1 MEIAVIACA
10 QQRLRLHES
19 LEDYRRDCVRFLRM
33 AQSKGASLVVFP
45 ELSGLMAAAP
55 RLPGVRARL
64 LRQADQGRQ
73 RGASLWRRARARVA
87 SSTAEI
93 LGADFRAELTRYL
106 AENGN
111 ALRQELE
118 KFYAELARN
127 YGMTVL
133 VGMGYLPGA
142 GPGQRALAM
151 AFSAQG
157 ERLGEMERVGVLA
170 SEGSLIEPGAG
181 WGLIQTSVGRVGV
194 LLGPD
199 VLYPEAARLLAY
211 RGADLLVIMAATS
224 DAALAA
230 RIRLCAAARA
240 QENQLVVLVSFLI
253 GNNPLHSDH
262 APFTGRSAIF
272 APAELTSGY
281 SGVLVEMGTAAAE
294 GLITAEVN
302 PYVLRK
308 LWDEG
313 EASPRRGL
321 PLTLA
326 GQLLAADYTL
336 GRTVEEAWQGVEA
349 ARAQTLLLPQPT
361 TPAALA
367 DMELAPPA
375 VSVESLEET
384 EEEELEKATLAD
396 DADAQPPTGDERTP
410 EEVATAEQD

>member
-1 MEIAVIACA
+1 MEIAVVACA

-19 LEDYRRDCVRFLRM
+19 MEDYRRDCVRFLRM
-33 AQSKGASLVVFP
+33 AQSKGASLIVFP
-45 ELSGLMAAAP
+45 ELSGLMATAP

-118 KFYAELARN
+118 KFYAELARG
-127 YGMTVL
+127 YGMTIL
-133 VGMGYLPGA
+133 VGMGYLPGVGA
-142 GPGQRALAM
+142 GQRALAM

-157 ERLGEMERVGVLA
+157 ERLGEMERVGVFVNE
-170 SEGSLIEPGAG
+170 SSLIEPGAG
-181 WGLIQTSVGRVGV
+181 WGLIQTSLGRVGV
-194 LLGPD
+194 LLGSD

-211 RGADLLVIMAATS
+211 RGADLLAVMAATS
-224 DAALAA
+224 DATLAA

-240 QENQLVVLVSFLI
+240 QENQLFVLVSFLI
-253 GNNPLHSDH
+253 GHNPLHNDH

-272 APAELTSGY
+272 APAEMTSGY
-281 SGVLVEMGTAAAE
+281 SGVLVEMGTTAAE

-302 PYVLRK
+302 PYALRK
-308 LWDEG
+308 LWDDG

-349 ARAQTLLLPQPT
+349 ARAQTLLLPQPST
-361 TPAALA
+361 SAALV
-367 DMELAPPA
+367 DMELAAPA
-375 VSVESLEET
+375 VSVESLAEEEET
-384 EEEELEKATLAD
+384 EETTSMN
-396 DADAQPPTGDERTP
+396 DADAHPPIESEHAP
-410 EEVATAEQD
+410 EASETEKQG